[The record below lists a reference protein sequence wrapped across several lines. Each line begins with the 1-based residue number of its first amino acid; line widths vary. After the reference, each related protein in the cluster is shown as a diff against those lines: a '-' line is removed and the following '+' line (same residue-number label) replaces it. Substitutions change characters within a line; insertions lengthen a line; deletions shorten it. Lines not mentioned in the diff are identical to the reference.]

1 MKRIICIA
9 DTHCGHVAGL
19 TPPQFQLAEY
29 EESTTKRNKWA
40 VLQKELW
47 RNFLNLLEKYKPFD
61 VCFSLGDMIEG
72 KGTKTGA
79 TELITADRDEQCDMA
94 AEVFSQIRQR
104 ANKKLQIVGVYGTG
118 YHVSSD
124 GGEDWE
130 NIVAERA
137 GFTKIG
143 SHEWVDVNGCI
154 FDLKHHIGASSIPH
168 GRFTAPA
175 RERLWNLLWSER
187 DYQPKSSVILRAH
200 VHYAAHCGEPG
211 WLAMILPALQG
222 MGTKYG
228 ARRCSG
234 IVHWGVTVFDVQKN
248 GIFDWYCDVVN
259 IDSQKAKVI
268 KI

>member
-1 MKRIICIA
+1 MKRIIVVS

-19 TPPQFQLAEY
+19 TPPQFQLSEY
-29 EESTTKRNKWA
+29 EGSSTKRNKWA
-40 VLQKELW
+40 ILQKELW
-47 RNFLNLLEKYKPFD
+47 QNFINLLEKHKPFD
-61 VCFSLGDMIEG
+61 VCFALGDMIDG
-72 KGTKTGA
+72 KGTRSGA
-79 TELITADRDEQCDMA
+79 TELITSDRDEQADMA
-94 AEVFSQIRQR
+94 CEIFQQIRQR
-104 ANKKLQIVGVYGTG
+104 SNKGFKIIGVYGTD
-118 YHVSSD
+118 YHVSAE

-137 GFTKIG
+137 EFVKIG

-154 FDLKHHIGASSIPH
+154 FDLKHHIGGSSIPH

-187 DYQPKSSVILRAH
+187 DYQPKASVILRGH

-211 WLAMILPALQG
+211 WLAMSVPALQG

-228 ARRCSG
+228 ARRMSG
-234 IVHWGVTVFDVQKN
+234 VVHWGLTIFDVDKN
-248 GIFDWYCDVVN
+248 GNFDWNCEVVS
-259 IDSQKAKVI
+259 IDSQKAKLL